1 MRTDILEH
9 KEEILEY
16 DALTALLAQEA
27 EEKTAAEKL
36 EKKKGKGKG
45 KGKRTRKLRIK
56 A

>member
-1 MRTDILEH
+1 MSSPHEPRLLE
-9 KEEILEY
+9 IIARLE
-16 DALTALLAQEA
+16 QSP
-27 EEKTAAEKL
+27 TAAEKL